1 MFLYNA
7 MDSIGK
13 HDRAKIDINH
23 HEFGKPLVESTY
35 RSLSSFHCSLKV
47 TWTLNSWNWV
57 FVFFCSLANAY
68 IRSSKKDNMYCML
81 SFKYVPQWCSGGL
94 KITRFKDRIGRTQ
107 HIGCSQRQC
116 GLPAIISHNRHTQ
129 GWFLRSSGSTY
140 PYSTRQ

>member
-47 TWTLNSWNWV
+47 T
-57 FVFFCSLANAY
+57 
-68 IRSSKKDNMYCML
+68 
-81 SFKYVPQWCSGGL
+81 
-94 KITRFKDRIGRTQ
+94 
-107 HIGCSQRQC
+107 
-116 GLPAIISHNRHTQ
+116 
-129 GWFLRSSGSTY
+129 
-140 PYSTRQ
+140 